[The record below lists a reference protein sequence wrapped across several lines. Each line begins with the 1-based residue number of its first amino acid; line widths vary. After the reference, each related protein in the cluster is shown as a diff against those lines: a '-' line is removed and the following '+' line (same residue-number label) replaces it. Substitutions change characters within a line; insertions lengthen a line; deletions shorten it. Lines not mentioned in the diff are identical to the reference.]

1 MAQRQWLDAL
11 KAQFMRVA
19 PAERV
24 ALYERG
30 IQDVAHS
37 GVMEKAK
44 RVGEPAPDFDLP
56 DARGRHVRLSDA
68 LRDHPIVLTWYRG
81 GWCPYCNI
89 QLRALQ
95 ERLDEIHA
103 LGGELFAITPELPDE
118 ALSTAEKNALQFVVL
133 SDLGNKVAD
142 AYGLRYE
149 LPADIVA
156 ALKAHVD
163 LAARNGDA
171 TATLPLAATYVI
183 DQHGVIRYAF
193 VDPDYRKRAD
203 PEEVL
208 DALRTLK
215 KENVRPQGM

>member
-1 MAQRQWLDAL
+1 
-11 KAQFMRVA
+11 
-19 PAERV
+19 
-24 ALYERG
+24 
-30 IQDVAHS
+30 
-37 GVMEKAK
+37 
-44 RVGEPAPDFDLP
+44 
-56 DARGRHVRLSDA
+56 
-68 LRDHPIVLTWYRG
+68 
-81 GWCPYCNI
+81 
-89 QLRALQ
+89 
-95 ERLDEIHA
+95 
-103 LGGELFAITPELPDE
+103 
-118 ALSTAEKNALQFVVL
+118 EKNALQFVVL